1 MSRFFGFIINNTS
14 RFFQRTQACPP
25 ECLCDE
31 FPNWRS
37 QTIPLMSLE
46 EIDIDGFL
54 GLGHEVD
61 FLKLLFRSATLMK
74 TMVVRLSCKLFPSDG
89 GYKEMCSIFEANPS
103 VKCYVYRNSGWY

>member
-1 MSRFFGFIINNTS
+1 MSRFFGFIINNAS

-54 GLGHEVD
+54 GE
-61 FLKLLFRSATLMK
+61 T
-74 TMVVRLSCKLFPSDG
+74 
-89 GYKEMCSIFEANPS
+89 S
-103 VKCYVYRNSGWY
+103 VQIRNFDENNGRQVIP